1 MSRHAELV
9 AHSVLVTGV
18 AWGAPEGEGFL
29 DVRAD
34 MLHAVAEDTT
44 GISRNEARLTSLY
57 SRRELSDTNIANAE
71 RYRAAVNEIE
81 RELPKDPARFIR
93 YCWAIAEGRK
103 SHAEA
108 VALVAEMTTLAAD

>member
-18 AWGAPEGEGFL
+18 AWGAPEGEGFR
-29 DVRAD
+29 DVRSD
-34 MLHAVAEDTT
+34 MLHAVAEDMT

-57 SRRELSDTNIANAE
+57 SRGELLPAQVDAADV
-71 RYRAAVNEIE
+71 YRMAVNRIE
-81 RELPKDPARFIR
+81 RELPSDPARFLR

-108 VALVAEMTTLAAD
+108 VALVADMTTLAAD